1 MLFALALIPVIG
13 LLIFIYFN
21 DKKEKEPI
29 WLLLLLFGVGAA
41 SVASAI
47 VLELI
52 GGLILGAVFPT
63 DSVIKGTLD
72 AMLIVA
78 PAEELGKFIVLRSI
92 TWKNKHFN
100 YSYDA
105 IVYAVFVSLGF
116 AALENITYVFGS
128 GVGTAFLRMFTA
140 VPGHACFGVFMGFFY
155 SKAKYASLTNKK
167 GACTGFT
174 ALAILLPIIIHGIYD
189 AILMGGGSSDE
200 AILSGLS
207 LILWI
212 GFVIAL
218 FVVSIIFVIKSSR
231 NDFCIISLPV
241 EGGSVIQTIYRPAIV
256 GGWTCTCGSV
266 NQLNFCPKC
275 GKQRPMSTTWY
286 CPVCATPSAFNF
298 CGHCGCPRPQA

>member
-41 SVASAI
+41 SVVSAI

-52 GGLILGAVFPT
+52 GAAILGAFFPT

-116 AALENITYVFGS
+116 AALENITYSRPCLLWCIYG
-128 GVGTAFLRMFTA
+128 
-140 VPGHACFGVFMGFFY
+140 
-155 SKAKYASLTNKK
+155 
-167 GACTGFT
+167 
-174 ALAILLPIIIHGIYD
+174 ILLQQGEVCEPYEQKGSMHGIYCSRYTPPD
-189 AILMGGGSSDE
+189 YYPWNLRCHLNGRRIFRRSDPLRFE
-200 AILSGLS
+200 PHSVDRIC
-207 LILWI
+207 
-212 GFVIAL
+212 
-218 FVVSIIFVIKSSR
+218 
-231 NDFCIISLPV
+231 NCI
-241 EGGSVIQTIYRPAIV
+241 
-256 GGWTCTCGSV
+256 
-266 NQLNFCPKC
+266 
-275 GKQRPMSTTWY
+275 
-286 CPVCATPSAFNF
+286 VCRFDNI
-298 CGHCGCPRPQA
+298 CY